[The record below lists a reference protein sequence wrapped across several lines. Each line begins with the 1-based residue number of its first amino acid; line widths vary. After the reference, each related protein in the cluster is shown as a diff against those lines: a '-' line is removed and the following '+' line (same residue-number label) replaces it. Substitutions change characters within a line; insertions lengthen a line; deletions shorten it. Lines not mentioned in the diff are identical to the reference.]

1 MQTLKSLFMH
11 LQSGTHKYRDI
22 LPVISSMVF
31 INGLSHTGHF
41 NNDVGNSRAN
51 STKSVLVLC
60 AVVDFINLLPRYPK
74 INKYQYHRTFK

>member
-1 MQTLKSLFMH
+1 MQTLKSLFIH

-31 INGLSHTGHF
+31 INGLLHTGQF
-41 NNDVGNSRAN
+41 NNDIGNSRAN
-51 STKSVLVLC
+51 STTSVLS
-60 AVVDFINLLPRYPK
+60 AVDFINLLPRYPK